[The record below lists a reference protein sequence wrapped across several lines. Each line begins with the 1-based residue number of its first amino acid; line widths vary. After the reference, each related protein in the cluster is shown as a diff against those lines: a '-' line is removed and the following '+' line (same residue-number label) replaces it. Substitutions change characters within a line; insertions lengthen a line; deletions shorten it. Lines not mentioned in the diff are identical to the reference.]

1 MTGLLPQSNPQ
12 KYLQALYTAPFTADQ
27 YSIDMDDAHDK
38 QCMDRRTHSYNDF
51 FREIVRRFDFDD
63 ALLIDPSGNVV
74 YSAYK
79 GVDLGTNIVTG
90 PYRDSDLRATFEEV
104 LASNTVDH
112 VGVTDFSKYLPAYN
126 EPTAWMMAPIGAAG
140 RVDRRAGAAVPDHQA
155 QPGMTVRQAVAE
167 GRDGQHR

>member
-38 QCMDRRTHSYNDF
+38 SPWTAANAQFNDF
-51 FREIVRRFDFDD
+51 FREIVQRFDFDD
-63 ALLIDPSGNVV
+63 ALLIDPAGNVV

-79 GVDLGTNIVTG
+79 GVDLGTNILTG
-90 PYRDSDLRATFEEV
+90 PYRDSELRGTFEQV

-112 VGVTDFSKYLPAYN
+112 VAVTDFSKYLPAYN
-126 EPTAWMMAPIGAAG
+126 EPTAWMMAPIGPAG
-140 RVDRRAGAAVPDHQA
+140 RATGRARAAVPDHQD
-155 QPGMTVRQAVAE
+155 QQGDDVRQAVGEA
-167 GRDGQHR
+167 RDGQHR